1 MSTTY
6 LSVDYFPLTVN
17 FFDRDAIELA
27 EAKYGIRV
35 DGAVCKLLCKI
46 FKEGYYIPWGEEQ
59 SLIFARKLGGELKG
73 KEIDGIIQILLDKG
87 FFDKESY
94 EKFQILTSLEI
105 QHIWIDATCRRKR
118 KLEDL
123 PYLLV
128 NDTQKQEKE
137 NNTKD
142 ANNSSVQGE
151 LKLEN
156 ENISPKLLTFPD
168 KVKERKE
175 KQKRKKTIRLR
186 LRSKSPVMPTTRV
199 RTTSKDFWT
208 AWHNME

>member
-1 MSTTY
+1 MKFST
-6 LSVDYFPLTVN
+6 S
-17 FFDRDAIELA
+17 
-27 EAKYGIRV
+27 G
-35 DGAVCKLLCKI
+35 
-46 FKEGYYIPWGEEQ
+46 
-59 SLIFARKLGGELKG
+59 
-73 KEIDGIIQILLDKG
+73 
-87 FFDKESY
+87 
-94 EKFQILTSLEI
+94 
-105 QHIWIDATCRRKR
+105 IDATCRRKR

-151 LKLEN
+151 LKLEMRTFH
-156 ENISPKLLTFPD
+156 PKLLTFPD

>member
-142 ANNSSVQGE
+142 W
-151 LKLEN
+151 KMRTFH
-156 ENISPKLLTFPD
+156 PKLLTFPD
-168 KVKERKE
+168 KVKERKG